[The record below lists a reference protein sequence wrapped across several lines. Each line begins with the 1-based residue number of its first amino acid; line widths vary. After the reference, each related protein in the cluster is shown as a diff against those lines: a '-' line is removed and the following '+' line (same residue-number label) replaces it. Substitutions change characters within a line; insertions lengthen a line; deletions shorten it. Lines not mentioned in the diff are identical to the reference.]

1 MKKILFAICFLL
13 VGMTTHAQ
21 RAYIMHAEG
30 LVKVCKV
37 VEPESVA
44 KRITFGSVGPEDKL
58 ILNGKVRVKM
68 VREDGT
74 QCELTEAGIYP
85 LQQLKFSKLEGNSF
99 LSQMGGF
106 IKSFFEASHSSES
119 KSSYKST
126 VHAISRGEHA
136 IPILQ
141 VPFEG
146 WYPWGERLEFF
157 WQYPCDTCTL
167 QLAIYDM
174 DSKTK
179 VLEVPVMKSNY
190 AIEHPEKHFKPGK
203 KYFWKIEI
211 PGKKLEYA
219 VKTFQFTDKA
229 DFHKAVRTATQ
240 HLDQSGVKWDAA
252 PRYVYTDQFLL
263 ENYGSNYQWLYSSN
277 EWKQNKKGNEAYL
290 KLLKDSRQAQLRS
303 SEKN

>member
-1 MKKILFAICFLL
+1 MKKILLAICLLL
-13 VGMTTHAQ
+13 VGMTINAQ

-37 VEPESVA
+37 AEQESVA

-58 ILNGKVRVKM
+58 ILKGKVRVKM

-126 VHAISRGEHA
+126 VHAISRGEQA

-146 WYPWGERLEFF
+146 WYPWGERMDFS
-157 WQYPCDTCTL
+157 WKYICDTCTL
-167 QLAIYDM
+167 QLTVYELE
-174 DSKTK
+174 SKIK
-179 VLEVPVMKSNY
+179 VFDAQVRMSNFSM
-190 AIEHPEKHFKPGK
+190 EKPEKYFRAGK
-203 KYFWKIEI
+203 KYFWKVEI
-211 PGKKLEYA
+211 PGKKLEYP
-219 VKTFQFTDKA
+219 VKTFQLTEKA
-229 DFHKAVRTATQ
+229 DYSEAVRKAVQ
-240 HLDQSGVKWDAA
+240 QLEQSGIHWQAA
-252 PRYVYTDQFLL
+252 PRYVYTSQFLL
-263 ENYGSNYQWLYSSN
+263 ENYGSNYQWLHSSN
-277 EWKQNKKGNEAYL
+277 EWKKVKKEDETFIR
-290 KLLKDSRQAQLRS
+290 LLKDSREAQLRS
-303 SEKN
+303 SINE